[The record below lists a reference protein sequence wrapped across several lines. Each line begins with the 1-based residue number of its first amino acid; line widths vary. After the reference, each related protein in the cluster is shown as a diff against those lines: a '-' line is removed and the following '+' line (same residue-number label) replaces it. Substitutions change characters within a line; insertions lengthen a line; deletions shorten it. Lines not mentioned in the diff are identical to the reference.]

1 MNDVTDPILY
11 QIDLAVADD
20 IPVIHVQRA
29 IDLLSFLRKSDATMA
44 CLDRITHL
52 RTSVP
57 SDLFDPN
64 ITNVRNEISNCVA
77 LHCFLDGIAELKLIR
92 RLNSLRLNEA
102 LYRLDPNEKRAKV
115 SFKLLKS
122 LMLGN
127 NERTF
132 QPIVQYEAVGKGL
145 CSCLCLDCRR
155 HPVW

>member
-1 MNDVTDPILY
+1 MNDVTDAVLY

-20 IPVIHVQRA
+20 IPVVHVQHA
-29 IDLLSFLRKSDATMA
+29 IDLLSFLRKSDATVA

-77 LHCFLDGIAELKLIR
+77 LHSFLDGIAELKLIR

-102 LYRLDPNEKRAKV
+102 LYRLDPHEKRAKV

-132 QPIVQYEAVGKGL
+132 WQIFYGKTVGKSFRSRF
-145 CSCLCLDCRR
+145 CMERCR
-155 HPVW
+155 